1 MIDQNAQEHLKEI
14 KNRSLTVIIFIRM
27 RNNFMKNIIIIKV
40 IPRILGKTLDNILN
54 PFGEIV
60 VQRVAKNL
68 SKEEAEKIA
77 ALSHYLS
84 VERTEYKYYVPKE
97 AIATDEILIFDMDFY
112 VNQLN
117 RYTINFAFEDDNPV
131 FFEDEVDISFLIK

>member
-1 MIDQNAQEHLKEI
+1 M
-14 KNRSLTVIIFIRM
+14 
-27 RNNFMKNIIIIKV
+27 
-40 IPRILGKTLDNILN
+40 GKTLDNILN

-131 FFEDEVDISFLIK
+131 FEDEVNISFLIK

>member
-1 MIDQNAQEHLKEI
+1 M
-14 KNRSLTVIIFIRM
+14 
-27 RNNFMKNIIIIKV
+27 

-84 VERTEYKYYVPKE
+84 IERTEYKYYVPK
-97 AIATDEILIFDMDFY
+97 
-112 VNQLN
+112 
-117 RYTINFAFEDDNPV
+117 NPYQKS
-131 FFEDEVDISFLIK
+131 EFLLLRWLL